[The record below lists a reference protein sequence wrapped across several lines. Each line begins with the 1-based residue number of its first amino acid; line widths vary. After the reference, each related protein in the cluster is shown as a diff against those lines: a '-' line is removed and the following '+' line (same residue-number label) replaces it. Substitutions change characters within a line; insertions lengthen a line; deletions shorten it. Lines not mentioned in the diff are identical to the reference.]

1 MATTDRR
8 VFLCPDNPANRQQHK
23 DLEDAKRGGWQVTDA
38 ARDPLDPNRL
48 LVTLS
53 SGGNAAAPAPGEVPS
68 LAGAAARPRR
78 AAASPQPA
86 IRAGSRSYRLDAR
99 PDPVDFRDRLYE
111 PTLVEVPSE
120 WPLERYLS
128 VWSGKGGRAAAQPVL
143 DQGEEG
149 ACTGFGLAAVAHYL
163 LRRRKVWPDPT
174 PVSARMFYEMARR
187 HDEWE
192 GEDYSGSSARG
203 AMKGWHKHGV
213 CRESLWPYQ
222 ASSALGT
229 LTPERAVDAL
239 RRPLGAYF
247 RVPHRDLVAMHSA
260 LAEVGILYATATVH
274 EGWSHVG
281 RDGHIHP
288 DPRETGGHAFVLVGY
303 DAEGFWLQN
312 SWGPSWGHLGFA
324 HLTYDDWLA
333 HGTDVWVARLGAPM
347 VSARPARAGGTR
359 LDHAGAALDVRRA
372 HLQRHTVALGTDG
385 CLRPGGEVGNH
396 EGDIRRLFGRRGDI
410 ESLTRSW
417 SPKRILLYAHAGLV
431 PEPDAL
437 QRLAEYLPALLEHQ
451 TYPLAYF
458 WKSDLWSAL
467 ASVLKEALRQRRP
480 DGALDTA
487 KGFLLERLDD
497 TLELVARPGGRRI
510 WEEVRETAR
519 LAAESATG
527 GARLVL
533 ARLLE
538 FIRRHPGV
546 EVHFLA
552 HGAGSFL
559 LGPVF
564 REFCQ
569 AGHHA
574 ASLQLWAPACSLDF
588 FRAHYADSLSAGA
601 ARRVALYTLKD
612 DSERADH
619 CAHLYHKSLLYLVAN
634 ALEDRP
640 RRPGQPGTPLLGLET
655 SLLEQAASLGIDS
668 DGVRREDPPA
678 VRLPWG
684 PDAWWIR
691 TPNNLPPGD
700 PFASTARRHGDFDDD
715 PATVR
720 GTLARIVGADTG
732 ISSSGEAIDFHPTRS
747 GLDAWRRDLDQAL
760 R

>member
-1 MATTDRR
+1 MAAADHR
-8 VFLCPDNPANRQQHK
+8 VFLCPDNPANRQQHQ
-23 DLEDAKRGGWQVTDA
+23 DLEDAKRAGWQVTNA

-48 LVTLS
+48 VVTLAS
-53 SGGNAAAPAPGEVPS
+53 VAPAGAPAGATATPV
-68 LAGAAARPRR
+68 LAGAAPA
-78 AAASPQPA
+78 QPS
-86 IRAGSRSYRLDAR
+86 IRAGSHSYRLDAR

-128 VWSGKGGRAAAQPVL
+128 VWSAKRGRAAAQPVL

-163 LRRRKVWPDPT
+163 LRRRKVLPDPT
-174 PVSARMFYEMARR
+174 PVSARMLYEMARR
-187 HDEWE
+187 YDEWE

-247 RVPHRDLVAMHSA
+247 RVPHRDLVALHSA

-274 EGWSHVG
+274 DGWSHVG
-281 RDGHIHP
+281 RDGRIQP
-288 DPRETGGHAFVLVGY
+288 DSRETGGHAFVLVGY

-312 SWGPSWGHLGFA
+312 SWGPSWGHHGFA

-333 HGTDVWVARLGAPM
+333 HGTDVWVARLGAP
-347 VSARPARAGGTR
+347 VVPARLPRAAR
-359 LDHAGAALDVRRA
+359 ARIDHAAASIDVRRA
-372 HLQRHTVALGTDG
+372 HLQRHTVALGSDG
-385 CLRPGGEVGNH
+385 RLRPVGEVGNR
-396 EGDIRRLFGRRGDI
+396 EEDIRRLFAPRGDL
-410 ESLTRSW
+410 ESLTRTW
-417 SPKRILLYAHAGLV
+417 SPRRILLYAHAGLV
-431 PEPDAL
+431 PDRDAL
-437 QRLAEYLPALLEHQ
+437 QRLAEYLPALTDHH
-451 TYPLAYF
+451 TYPLAF
-458 WKSDLWSAL
+458 IWKSDLWTSL
-467 ASVLKEALRQRRP
+467 GNVLKDALRQRRP
-480 DGALDTA
+480 DGALDTT

-497 TLELVARPGGRRI
+497 TLELVARPAGRLV
-510 WEEVRETAR
+510 WEDVKETAGR
-519 LAAESATG
+519 AAEDATG
-527 GARLVL
+527 GARQVL
-533 ARLLE
+533 DLLLE
-538 FIRRHPGV
+538 FVRRDPRV

-552 HGAGSFL
+552 HGAGSLL
-559 LGPVF
+559 LGPLF
-564 REFCQ
+564 REFCR

-588 FRAHYADSLSAGA
+588 FHTHYAESLAAGA
-601 ARRVALYTLKD
+601 ALRVGLYTLKD
-612 DSERADH
+612 AAERADH
-619 CAHLYHKSLLYLVAN
+619 CANLYHKSLLHLIAN

-655 SLLEQAASLGIDS
+655 SLLDQAGRLGIDP

-691 TPNNLPPGD
+691 TPNNLPEGD

-720 GTLARIVGADTG
+720 GTLARIVGSDTG
-732 ISSSGEAIDFHPTRS
+732 APPSGHAIDFHPTRS
-747 GLDAWRRDLDQAL
+747 GLDAWRRDIDRAV